1 MTDSRIEFLTE
12 LETIIANRA
21 AADVAESYTAELVA
35 AGAKRV
41 AQKVGEESVEVA
53 LAAVADDRSELL
65 EEAADLVYHLL
76 VLLQVRECSLADVAA
91 VLRSRHS
98 N

>member
-1 MTDSRIEFLTE
+1 MTDASTDFIAE

-21 AADVAESYTAELVA
+21 TADVDSSYTARLVA
-35 AGAKRV
+35 EGARRV
-41 AQKVGEESVEVA
+41 AQKVGEESVELA
-53 LAAVADDRSELL
+53 LAAVGEDRQEML

-76 VLLQVRECSLADVAA
+76 VLLHLKDAGLADVAS
-91 VLRSRHS
+91 VLRRRHS